1 MPTLNAAIKK
11 RRDIVV
17 GCVVTE
23 GGVVAAVQRWAKNST
38 G

>member
-11 RRDIVV
+11 RRDIVA
-17 GCVVTE
+17 GCVVAK
-23 GGVVAAVQRWAKNST
+23 GGVFAAVRRWAKNSK

>member
-17 GCVVTE
+17 GCVVAK
-23 GGVVAAVQRWAKNST
+23 GGVVAAV
-38 G
+38 

>member
-1 MPTLNAAIKK
+1 MPALNAAIKK

-17 GCVVTE
+17 GCVVAK
-23 GGVVAAVQRWAKNST
+23 GGVFAAVRRWAKNSK